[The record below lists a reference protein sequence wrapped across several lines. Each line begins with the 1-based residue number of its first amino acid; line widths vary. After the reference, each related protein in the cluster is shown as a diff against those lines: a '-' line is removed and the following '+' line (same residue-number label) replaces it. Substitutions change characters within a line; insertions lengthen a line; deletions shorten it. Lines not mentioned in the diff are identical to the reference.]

1 MALGA
6 LSVIESPYSGGSDLS
21 SFGGGG
27 MMSGRDS
34 QGTATLMSPMSSMVE
49 TLKDIRDG
57 IDNLIVTTRKVFT
70 NLNKQL
76 AYRFGTVIAAI
87 KGTVAP
93 SAKDM
98 IGDADTDSNIGKE
111 DDDPTT
117 FTMAMEREG
126 GFAALKK
133 ALFVGLVGV
142 LLFFGKEIKPI
153 VVGLLKVLK
162 VVYDIIGPKGS
173 IILGLLLLAR
183 LKFPKSFAFAVQGAK
198 NSMSFLNKALT
209 EPGFVTGFVKKGF
222 GKVVAGAQLAM
233 DGMKNAFTSV
243 KNFFPLVGK
252 KFMLILK
259 GTKTTLIAMNA
270 KFLFIAKQ
278 IGASLLALPMK
289 ILKGAKL
296 ALVGLRTVM
305 VFMST
310 TLLSFITTTLIPA
323 IVAFGTF
330 LTATVFPAIVAGL
343 VAVGG
348 FLAAFAIPIAIIAG
362 IAAAVAVV
370 IFGIKK
376 GIEAFKSALEEGDS
390 LFSAIVQ
397 GIGTALLSIALLPV
411 TLFKK
416 LLGWVAGIFGFDN
429 LKAKLEEFNPV
440 ELIMNG
446 IKKLFSGIGNFI
458 ASIFSVDAIKEKI
471 GKAFDI
477 IGKIVDIFKGLA
489 KGGIAAIGA
498 ILPGGESPKE
508 AFTRVYEETI
518 AGSNSKVEGSSPGLD
533 RAMGEDAIQAEY
545 QAEKDA
551 EFGPAMRID
560 EDGNRVL
567 ATDADGTYSGN
578 FSQTSQMSG
587 TVVKNKIGLALM
599 SMTDAENYAYVNA
612 DEEEKKALLARKIKE
627 LDLQPND
634 IKLENTYDNQMSF
647 NDRLLR
653 SNRTDRSR
661 AQFEENKSGG
671 GNFLSS
677 IVSMFT
683 GGSSDVNNSKL
694 VSDQKNSSTTI
705 INNNNNN
712 INQNTDNSVSN
723 SSMVNKVSI
732 DHNDQTAA
740 FLSSSG
746 SAAVAEY

>member
-6 LSVIESPYSGGSDLS
+6 LSVIESPYGGGSDLS
-21 SFGGGG
+21 SFGGG
-27 MMSGRDS
+27 MMSGGGSD
-34 QGTATLMSPMSSMVE
+34 GTATLMSPMSSMVE

-57 IDNLIVTTRKVFT
+57 IDNVVATTRKVFT

-98 IGDADTDSNIGKE
+98 IGDADTDSNNVGKD
-111 DDDPTT
+111 DDDPKT
-117 FTMAMEREG
+117 FTMAMEKEG

-133 ALFVGLVGV
+133 ALFIGLVGV
-142 LLFFGKEIKPI
+142 LLMFGKELKPL
-153 VVGLLKVLK
+153 VAGLLKVLK
-162 VVYDIIGPKGS
+162 VVYNLIGPKGS

-183 LKFPKSFAFAVQGAK
+183 LKFPLSFGKAVAGAK
-198 NSMSFLNKALT
+198 NAMSFLGKALT

-222 GKVVAGAQLAM
+222 GKIVSAVQFAM
-233 DGMKNAFTSV
+233 FS
-243 KNFFPLVGK
+243 
-252 KFMLILK
+252 LK
-259 GTKTTLIAMNA
+259 
-270 KFLFIAKQ
+270 
-278 IGASLLALPMK
+278 ASLLRVGAFGKAFGNKFLPVK
-289 ILKGAKL
+289 LLKGAKL
-296 ALVGLRTVM
+296 ALMGIRTAI

-330 LTATVFPAIVAGL
+330 LTATVLPAIVAGL

-370 IFGIKK
+370 IYGIKK
-376 GIEAFKSALEEGDS
+376 GIEAFKSALDEGDS

-397 GIGTALLSIALLPV
+397 GIGTALLSIVLLPV

-440 ELIMNG
+440 ELVMNG

-458 ASIFSVDAIKEKI
+458 ASIFNVDAIKEKI

-508 AFTRVYEETI
+508 AFTRVFQETI
-518 AGSNSKVEGSSPGLD
+518 AGSDSEVTYGPEDPGME
-533 RAMGEDAIQAEY
+533 RAKGEDVLQAEY

-560 EDGNRVL
+560 EDGNVVPL
-567 ATDADGTYSGN
+567 EADADGTYSGN
-578 FSQTSQMSG
+578 FSQTSKMSG
-587 TVVKNKIGLALM
+587 TITKNPVGLALM
-599 SMTDAENYAYVNA
+599 SMTDDEFLQYNSA
-612 DEEEKKALLARKIKE
+612 DKKGKKILLARKIEE
-627 LDLQPND
+627 LNLKKND
-634 IKLENTYDNQMSF
+634 PTLEKIADNARKSMNQRYLDSAKPIEE
-647 NDRLLR
+647 
-653 SNRTDRSR
+653 R
-661 AQFEENKSGG
+661 AQFKGDKSGG
-671 GNFLSS
+671 GLLSS

-694 VSDQKNSSTTI
+694 VSDQKKSSTTI
-705 INNNNNN
+705 INNNNN
-712 INQNTDNSVSN
+712 INQNTDNSSVSN
-723 SSMVNKVSI
+723 SMVNKASI

-746 SAAVAEY
+746 SERVAVY